1 MFAYSVSRLL
11 TATAAVNTVFVARCD
26 RYLFKSGNADHPG
39 DRFYNTTVEALP
51 MNDVPNQQ
59 QHKYAKSADGSNFLI
74 IGEFG
79 SSIGERVFANCCWS
93 VCVWLC
99 GGAFDCLLSIVSCL
113 YR

>member
-74 IGEFG
+74 IGEFD

-93 VCVWLC
+93 VCVFC
-99 GGAFDCLLSIVSCL
+99 GVAFDCLLSIVLCL